1 MNFDKINWKSVL
13 LTLWVVF
20 SFLYISWN
28 MYENFKMDVMQNAY
42 IAGQTDT
49 VNKLLDQASNKECK
63 PFNVYVGDKKADLI
77 NVTCLQ
83 QAPQAGTPKE
93 AK

>member
-1 MNFDKINWKSVL
+1 
-13 LTLWVVF
+13 
-20 SFLYISWN
+20 
-28 MYENFKMDVMQNAY
+28 MQNAY

-49 VNKLLDQASNKECK
+49 VNKLLEQAQNKECK

-83 QAPQAGTPKE
+83 QSSKETSTPVVPQK
-93 AK
+93 